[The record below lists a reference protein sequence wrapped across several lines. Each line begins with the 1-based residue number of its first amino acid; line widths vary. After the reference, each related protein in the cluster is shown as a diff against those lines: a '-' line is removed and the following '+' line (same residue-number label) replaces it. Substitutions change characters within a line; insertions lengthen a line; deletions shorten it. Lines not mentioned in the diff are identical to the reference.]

1 MARQMLV
8 SRFIDAAIPP
18 FCKRLPFTLQK
29 VTSWSVKGR
38 LLEAKRRPFISH
50 WVSMGY
56 KADKAYMIKALPRV
70 WKRMI
75 LAMKPITDK

>member
-1 MARQMLV
+1 MARQVLV
-8 SRFIDAAIPP
+8 SLLIDAAIPP
-18 FCKRLPFTLQK
+18 FCKRLPFTLQE

-50 WVSMGY
+50 WISTGY
-56 KADKAYMIKALPRV
+56 KADKTCMLKVLPRV